1 MLERVWKKGSLPAWL
16 VGMKTGTTM
25 IKNKTE
31 VPLKN

>member
-1 MLERVWKKGSLPAWL
+1 MLERVWKKGKLPAWMA
-16 VGMKTGTTM
+16 GMKPGTTI